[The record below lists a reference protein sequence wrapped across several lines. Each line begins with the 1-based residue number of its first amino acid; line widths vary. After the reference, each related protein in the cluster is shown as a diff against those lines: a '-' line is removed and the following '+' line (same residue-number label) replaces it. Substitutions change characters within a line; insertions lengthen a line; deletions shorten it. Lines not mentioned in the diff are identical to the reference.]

1 MAAVVAEYLGVDVL
15 GGSVLHKRSTP
26 RNNHSYHG
34 IWLMTAVTLDHIEPL
49 AKHHDDSDENLVT
62 CCWSCNFGKDHLCR
76 AEHLRPLAPGGEKW
90 MSLYGRRNSAES
102 LNSFITG
109 GLLKG
114 ERARSNEPSRVWL
127 DALRLVYRKNYRAY
141 MVFCRRRGVDPGP
154 PLAA

>member
-62 CCWSCNFGKDHLCR
+62 CCWSCNFGKYHYTLQDLTLNGPKKGR
-76 AEHLRPLAPGGEKW
+76 GTTTRWSGTQDMLSIPFRP
-90 MSLYGRRNSAES
+90 
-102 LNSFITG
+102 
-109 GLLKG
+109 
-114 ERARSNEPSRVWL
+114 
-127 DALRLVYRKNYRAY
+127 
-141 MVFCRRRGVDPGP
+141 
-154 PLAA
+154 